1 MKLLSLSGDL
11 FGEGYDRPYEF
22 ALACENEVYIEYLSK
37 KKIHETNF
45 SVCLFAFVLECNG
58 QREIS
63 RRNTYS

>member
-37 KKIHETNF
+37 KMSMESQEVIHQTLRSYQIILEQIP
-45 SVCLFAFVLECNG
+45 VLP
-58 QREIS
+58 II
-63 RRNTYS
+63 